1 MTPDIVQ
8 QLAEKFNM
16 NLKSAYNPTR
26 GFHLQVTGSTKEP
39 APSIELLPSIFIKVT
54 KFKGTLSF
62 TTTDLVSGII
72 I

>member
-16 NLKSAYNPTR
+16 NLKSAYNSTR
-26 GFHLQVTGSTKEP
+26 GFHLQVNGSSKEP
-39 APSIELLPSIFIKVT
+39 APSIESLPGIFIKVT